1 MIIVVTGGGS
11 GGHITPILAVAAELK
26 KLRPDCT
33 IVYIGQRGDSLGDVP
48 AHNEHIDR
56 TFTVRAGKWR
66 RYHGLGA
73 RQLLDVPTMLK
84 NARDALYVLI
94 GLWQSLWLLGKLK
107 PDVVFV
113 KGGFVGVP
121 VGLAAGWWHIPYVTH
136 DSDAVP
142 GLANRIIAK
151 RATVHAVALPKE
163 VYAYPADKTVT
174 VGVPVQA
181 EFQPVDEAT
190 KAAYRTDIGLGKY
203 KRVLLVTGGGQ
214 GAQRINE
221 AVVEVLPSL
230 LGSFAD
236 LAVVHITGR
245 THEEAIKEQY
255 DTLLEA
261 KERSR
266 IVVKGYVTDLY
277 RYSGA
282 ADVVLVRAG
291 ATTLAELAVQRKAC
305 ILIPHPYLAGGH
317 QLKNAEYLVE
327 KNAAVIV
334 NESDLKRHPKLL
346 EQRIAQ
352 LLQDEGERT
361 ALAEN
366 LSKFSRSTAAEE
378 LAMILLEQAKTS
390 KNRQ

>member
-1 MIIVVTGGGS
+1 MTGGGS

-26 KLRPDCT
+26 KLQPDCT
-33 IVYIGQRGDSLGDVP
+33 IVYIGQRGDRLGDVP
-48 AHNEHIDR
+48 VHNEHIDR
-56 TFTVRAGKWR
+56 TFAVRAGKWR

-73 RQLLDVPTMLK
+73 RQLLDVPTMFK

-94 GLWQSLWLLGKLK
+94 GLWQSFWLLGKLK

-121 VGLAAGWWHIPYVTH
+121 VGLAAGWRRIPYVTH

-142 GLANRIIAK
+142 GLANRIISK
-151 RATVHAVALPKE
+151 RAAVHAVALPKE

-181 EFQPVDEAT
+181 EFQPVDEAA
-190 KAAYRTDIGLGKY
+190 KAAYRADVGLGEY
-203 KRVLLVTGGGQ
+203 KKVLLVTGGGQ

-221 AVVEVLPSL
+221 AVAEVLPSL
-230 LGSFAD
+230 LGGFMD
-236 LAVVHITGR
+236 LAVVHVTGR
-245 THEEAIKEQY
+245 AHEKAVQEQY
-255 DTLLEA
+255 DTLLTA
-261 KERSR
+261 KERR
-266 IVVKGYVTDLY
+266 RVVVKGYVTDLY

-291 ATTLAELAVQRKAC
+291 ATTLAELAVQQKAC

-317 QLKNAEYLVE
+317 QLKNAEYLAE

-334 NESDLKRHPKLL
+334 NESDLKHRAELL
-346 EQRIAQ
+346 EQRIAR
-352 LLQDEGERT
+352 LLQNEGERT
-361 ALAEN
+361 ALAKN

-378 LAMILLEQAKTS
+378 LAMILLEQARTN